1 MRYLDMRTKHQARID
16 ALPIQFAF
24 TDEQFESAMRELGL
38 SPTDTDKICKI
49 PYGGFIRKT
58 DSELVLNTFKE
69 TNAEMKAA
77 LDSDDEFLIDAMVY
91 ELSNYEYGYT
101 MDDFDTKA
109 ALRDMGLSFTNERT
123 KRLFKVAKQK
133 YIDSLGGEK

>member
-69 TNAEMKAA
+69 TNAE
-77 LDSDDEFLIDAMVY
+77 
-91 ELSNYEYGYT
+91 
-101 MDDFDTKA
+101 
-109 ALRDMGLSFTNERT
+109 
-123 KRLFKVAKQK
+123 KRRMQR
-133 YIDSLGGEK
+133 